1 MLADEERFLS
11 GGNTMDM
18 ILETLSAL
26 RSESRVML
34 ATIVATSGST
44 PASAFARMLL
54 KDRCTASLGTVG
66 GGCVEGDV
74 LREARTLYE
83 SGRAAIMT
91 FHLTEDHFES
101 GMLCGGSF
109 DVLIE
114 PLSAEHIPLLE
125 NLSRLQEEGED
136 CVVATALGGD
146 GSIRGKAVF
155 NRRGDGVK
163 LISVGSY
170 FSEGGGIGALP
181 DFRDRVSKVLQRM
194 ETSRLP
200 VEGGEVVL
208 EPVGGHP
215 GLFIFG
221 GGHVSRFVSRAAAM
235 AGFRVTVVDDRPE
248 FANSRRFP
256 EAARTLAVEFS
267 RAFNEVA
274 VGRSG
279 FIVIVTRGHRSD
291 EEVLEQAVKTPA
303 QYIGMIGSRTKVQ
316 QAFRNLEGRGTDPE
330 TLRRVHAPIGIDIGA
345 TTAEEI
351 GISIVAELI
360 HARRAGGRPIRPKS
374 DAMREIR
381 E

>member
-1 MLADEERFLS
+1 
-11 GGNTMDM
+11 MD
-18 ILETLSAL
+18 IIHETLSAL

-44 PASAFARMLL
+44 PASAFSKMLL
-54 KDRCTASLGTVG
+54 KDNCTASVGTVG

-74 LREARTLYE
+74 LREARALYE
-83 SGRAAIMT
+83 TGRAAIMT

-114 PLSAEHIPLLE
+114 PLTAEHIPLLE
-125 NLSRLQEEGED
+125 QLARLQEEGED
-136 CVVATALGGD
+136 CVVATVLGAD
-146 GSIRGKAVF
+146 GGVLGKAILRPQGHEATPI
-155 NRRGDGVK
+155 NLGA
-163 LISVGSY
+163 Y
-170 FSEGGGIGALP
+170 FSESGGISAVPGL
-181 DFRDRVSKVLQRM
+181 RDRIQLVLQRM
-194 ETSRLP
+194 ETFRLP

-221 GGHVSRFVSRAAAM
+221 GGHVSRFVSRAAVM

-248 FANSRRFP
+248 FANPRRFP
-256 EAARTLAVEFS
+256 EASRTLAIEFS
-267 RAFNEVA
+267 SAFNEVV
-274 VGRSG
+274 VGPSG

-303 QYIGMIGSRTKVQ
+303 KYIGMIGSRNKVL
-316 QAFRNLEGRGTDPE
+316 QAFRNLEERGIAPE

-345 TTAEEI
+345 STAEEI

-360 HARRAGGRPIRPKS
+360 HARRGGERPVRPKS
-374 DAMREIR
+374 DVVKEFRE
-381 E
+381 